1 MELKIEYL
9 PVKDLQPYEHNARK
23 HADDDVGAII
33 ASIKEFGFD
42 DPIGI
47 WKDNVIIEGHGR
59 LMAAKKLGMET
70 VPCIRLDHL
79 TDEQRRAYALAHNRT
94 AELSDWDFVVRDDEL
109 AEIFDIDMTAF
120 GFDAL
125 VTEETKEIEEDE
137 LPEEVE
143 TKCKLGDIWQLGEHR
158 LICGDS
164 TNKENIKRLMD
175 GRKAKILFTSPP
187 YSDMRDYNGNKDLSV
202 ENISNFI
209 PAYRE
214 YTDYQC
220 VNLGIQRKN
229 HEIVQYWDEYILKA
243 KQAGYKLLAWNV
255 WDKCECGSVGQQSAF
270 IPIRHEWIFVFGTD
284 FYEINKTWEKK
295 ADSITDGERPH
306 TVRQKD
312 GSTKH
317 ASHGDLSNPY
327 KQMESVLALHPE
339 KSKLRELHPATF
351 PVGLP
356 AEYIK
361 AMTDEN
367 DNVIEPFGGS
377 GTTLIA
383 CEQLN
388 RKCFICE
395 LDPHYCDVIIQ
406 RWENLT
412 GKKAVLLN
420 DES

>member
-59 LMAAKKLGMET
+59 LMAAKELGMET

-143 TKCKLGDIWQLGEHR
+143 TKCKLGDIWQLGRHR

-164 TNKENIKRLMD
+164 TDAEVLKKLIEDEHVVLALTDPPYGIDVVRGGASEQAT
-175 GRKAKILFTSPP
+175 GRVGGAAPLHFRNNRRSRTTALQGKVGGGSMNTPKNNRISPDAVVPATTYKPIIGDSSTETAQKHYEAVKDISGNQILFG
-187 YSDMRDYNGNKDLSV
+187 GNYFTDFL
-202 ENISNFI
+202 
-209 PAYRE
+209 PASR
-214 YTDYQC
+214 C
-220 VNLGIQRKN
+220 WI
-229 HEIVQYWDEYILKA
+229 
-243 KQAGYKLLAWNV
+243 V
-255 WDKCECGSVGQQSAF
+255 WDKNNTGNFADAELAWTSFDRGVKLY
-270 IPIRHEWIFVFGTD
+270 RW
-284 FYEINKTWEKK
+284 TWN
-295 ADSITDGERPH
+295 GL
-306 TVRQKD
+306 VRQ
-312 GSTKH
+312 
-317 ASHGDLSNPY
+317 GDR
-327 KQMESVLALHPE
+327 KAEGVKRVHPTQ
-339 KSKLRELHPATF
+339 K
-351 PVGLP
+351 PVGMIGNILQDFTK
-356 AEYIK
+356 EGD
-361 AMTDEN
+361 TVLDG
-367 DNVIEPFGGS
+367 FGGS
-377 GTTLIA
+377 GSTLIA